1 MTTFGESLYGGTL
14 RCYKIIATEAD
25 LPSAGGNIDASS
37 INIDNKWEIRLDA
50 SSNFILENTAISIN
64 SIIGDAHSGKITLYD
79 YNLEDL
85 ENVTITDLSN
95 GQILKYNSTTSV
107 WENVTDPSGVET
119 LNDLTDVTITNAGN
133 GQILQYNDSNE
144 AWENATLPTG
154 VETLNDLTDVTI
166 TNLANGQILK
176 YNTEASTWEN
186 VILPSGVETL
196 NDLTDVRI
204 NNVGNGQ
211 ILKYNSTASKWENV
225 TDPSGV
231 ETLND
236 LTDVTITNLANGQIL
251 MYNDFDEQW
260 QNSLLPTG
268 ITLLSELT
276 DVAITNVG
284 NGQIL
289 IYNDNN
295 EAWENITPT
304 YLDGANLPDNF
315 LIKSVNNQAVSSHL
329 FSTATTT
336 TNQLEFSV
344 PTDPLFNVL
353 SGVIQTTTNALGT
366 IRRMNLAT
374 SYIANT
380 RGLTIT
386 ETGRV
391 GIGILNPEEDLEVD
405 GSIQIDSAVTAR
417 LKFQQSGQN
426 PHALGEIDGEQDG
439 TNGGDLQ
446 FYTKLD
452 GGNVTEKL
460 RINNIGAV
468 GIGGANYGTSKQV
481 MVSNGSNNLVSWEN
495 QRFYE
500 GQPFNYFPTGG
511 ADGVARADFTNNTAV
526 AFHGT
531 TYGSSKFLDI
541 LYSGIGIEIG
551 SYNPAAPGSWRINY
565 QILQLTGA
573 GNWAVYDWISGTTTI
588 LVPPSDD
595 RVKTHEEIFNGE
607 TYINYIKQIVPKKY
621 KRYNFV
627 LTEEEEQILEA
638 GGDPFEDRR
647 TGDAVKDSEFNPK
660 IEYGVIA
667 QDIHKISGL
676 EDIVTVGTDER
687 PWRVDYRS
695 IDTITLGAVKGL
707 IERIETLEARLALL
721 EAQRVN

>member
-95 GQILKYNSTTSV
+95 GQILKYNSTAST

-119 LNDLTDVTITNAGN
+119 LNDLTDVTITNLTN
-133 GQILQYNDSNE
+133 GQILQYNEFNE
-144 AWENATLPTG
+144 LWENATLPT
-154 VETLNDLTDVTI
+154 
-166 TNLANGQILK
+166 
-176 YNTEASTWEN
+176 
-186 VILPSGVETL
+186 
-196 NDLTDVRI
+196 
-204 NNVGNGQ
+204 
-211 ILKYNSTASKWENV
+211 
-225 TDPSGV
+225 GV

-276 DVAITNVG
+276 DVAITNVA

-289 IYNDNN
+289 RYDDSN
-295 EAWENITPT
+295 EVWENITPT

-336 TNQLEFSV
+336 TNQLEFTI

-366 IRRMNLAT
+366 VRRMNLAT

-391 GIGILNPEEDLEVD
+391 GIGILNPEEDLEID

-426 PHALGEIDGEQDG
+426 PHALGEIDAEQDG

-446 FYTKLD
+446 FYTKID
-452 GGNVTEKL
+452 GGSVTEKL

-468 GIGGANYGTSKQV
+468 GIGGANFGNTGQV
-481 MVSNGSNNLVSWEN
+481 IVSNGPNNSVGWSSTPVFTALTAETIDAGVTQLNINLNTTPNKHVKIQAGYPDLFFIFHINTLNVEYN
-495 QRFYE
+495 GAPDGLYL
-500 GQPFNYFPTGG
+500 NYNGG
-511 ADGVARADFTNNTAV
+511 AVY
-526 AFHGT
+526 
-531 TYGSSKFLDI
+531 YG
-541 LYSGIGIEIG
+541 Y
-551 SYNPAAPGSWRINY
+551 
-565 QILQLTGA
+565 
-573 GNWAVYDWISGTTTI
+573 
-588 LVPPSDD
+588 PPSALSDD
-595 RVKTHEEIFNGE
+595 RIKFNE
-607 TYINYIKQIVPKKY
+607 TNITNGLEVIRKLSPERYTKKLPTQ
-621 KRYNFV
+621 NV
-627 LTEEEEQILEA
+627 GTEEAGFIAQEVLQIPELQFAVTHPNKEIIE
-638 GGDPFEDRR
+638 GDPNTRYYTLTYDSIF
-647 TGDAVKDSEFNPK
+647 TYAV
-660 IEYGVIA
+660 A
-667 QDIHKISGL
+667 GL
-676 EDIVTVGTDER
+676 KEL
-687 PWRVDYRS
+687 
-695 IDTITLGAVKGL
+695 DTIVQKQAQL
-707 IERIETLEARLALL
+707 ISSLEARINTL
-721 EAQRVN
+721 EGN